1 MAYTILRTFPSLH
14 RLMHSEQLKV
24 LYTMTSH
31 CSTLVQSLLGS
42 RDGFLHVL
50 SSTDSL
56 KLHVSNH
63 LRGICPK
70 AMSLDIMS
78 EYATESLG
86 ALGLLGKSVKV
97 VEKTFTVFK
106 RGDAATTMS
115 SNIALSKE

>member
-1 MAYTILRTFPSLH
+1 
-14 RLMHSEQLKV
+14 
-24 LYTMTSH
+24 
-31 CSTLVQSLLGS
+31 
-42 RDGFLHVL
+42 
-50 SSTDSL
+50 
-56 KLHVSNH
+56 
-63 LRGICPK
+63 
-70 AMSLDIMS
+70 MS